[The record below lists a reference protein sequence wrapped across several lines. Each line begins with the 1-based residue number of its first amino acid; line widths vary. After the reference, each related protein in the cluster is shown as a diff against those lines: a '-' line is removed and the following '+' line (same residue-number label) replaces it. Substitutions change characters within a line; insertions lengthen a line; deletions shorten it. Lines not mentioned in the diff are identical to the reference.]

1 MFARGFL
8 SLHRVALSASRKNS
22 ANSNHSRTYEPFSRK
37 SNYSRTYGSPG
48 EGVYRSPGQTIPA
61 TPFPASLTKKQGGW
75 GPVIPM
81 TREYLLDYSEAEAAK
96 CSAGA
101 GSLRW
106 TDWKGRCSEATRS
119 RSRVTPSLDRES
131 LNRSLASN
139 EAFVG
144 T

>member
-22 ANSNHSRTYEPFSRK
+22 ANSNYSRTYEPFSRK
-37 SNYSRTYGSPG
+37 SNDSRTYGPS
-48 EGVYRSPGQTIPA
+48 EGGGVPVSRSDHSRNS
-61 TPFPASLTKKQGGW
+61 FPCVSYEKTGGW